1 MDSLFC
7 GKATVVAVRLQ
18 RPAKSRL
25 SNPSSDRKRAT
36 PDRVTRFLVEED
48 GFEPS
53 KAKPADLQSVPFG
66 HLGTPPYSVG
76 EGGAGGRIRTPDLLI
91 TNQLLYQ
98 LSYTS
103 TDGTRVHNDDYYNSR
118 GEVCQLF
125 FQKITKLGPGPGGS
139 WTDTAGRSIGAARE
153 LRCSLC
159 RGELYPGDTYFE
171 LDGRTV
177 CEDCLGRYAR
187 IYFAHRLRRVAWRKK
202 ERE

>member
-1 MDSLFC
+1 MKVSHLK
-7 GKATVVAVRLQ
+7 GGRLE
-18 RPAKSRL
+18 RGGL
-25 SNPSSDRKRAT
+25 C
-36 PDRVTRFLVEED
+36 PDVVEED

-66 HLGTPPYSVG
+66 HLGTPPYEVAK
-76 EGGAGGRIRTPDLLI
+76 EKGGAGGRIRTPDLLI

-103 TDGTRVHNDDYYNSR
+103 KQRSAFTTMIIIAAGGEFVNS
-118 GEVCQLF
+118 F
-125 FQKITKLGPGPGGS
+125 FKKFFMWGAGPEGS
-139 WTDTAGRSIGAARE
+139 GRETAGRSFDMAQE

-159 RGELYPGDTYFE
+159 RGELYPGDPYFE

-187 IYFAHRLRRVAWRKK
+187 GYFAHRLRRVGRSKG
-202 ERE
+202 ERT